1 MVAPR
6 TPAAGPIRESEP
18 RGEKV
23 KLLLAVILPVVGL
36 VGYYYYDRLSTGIR
50 LGGLLASFVVAVGF
64 LGWSR
69 AGKTLWSFVLE
80 ARTELRKVIW
90 PTRKETT
97 DTTLFVLVMVI
108 VLAILLWL
116 IDMGLDFGI
125 RLITGHA
132 G

>member
-1 MVAPR
+1 MTTPR
-6 TPAAGPIRESEP
+6 TPAVGPIRESEP
-18 RGEKV
+18 RGERA
-23 KLLLAVILPVVGL
+23 KLLLAALLPVAGL

-50 LGGLLASFVVAVGF
+50 LGGILASFVVAAGF
-64 LGWSR
+64 LAWSQ

-108 VLAILLWL
+108 LLAILLWL

>member
-1 MVAPR
+1 M
-6 TPAAGPIRESEP
+6 PAAGPIRESGP
-18 RGEKV
+18 RGERA
-23 KLLLAVILPVVGL
+23 KLLLAAILPIAGL
-36 VGYYYYDRLSTGIR
+36 VGYYYYDRLATGVR
-50 LGGLLASFVVAVGF
+50 LGILAASFVVAIGF
-64 LGWSR
+64 LAWSQ
-69 AGKTLWSFVLE
+69 AGKMFWSFVLE

-125 RLITGHA
+125 RLVTGHA